1 MTASHA
7 RDAVLFRWDSRFGSS
22 SRIAPRSAGV
32 LRLRGQ
38 VQATPLT
45 PLKSAGRVMPRLV
58 SDEATPLAPDPKL
71 KRAVLFWVVD
81 NSTD

>member
-1 MTASHA
+1 M
-7 RDAVLFRWDSRFGSS
+7 
-22 SRIAPRSAGV
+22 
-32 LRLRGQ
+32 
-38 VQATPLT
+38 QATPLT

-71 KRAVLFWVVD
+71 KRAVLFWAVD